1 MAKAA
6 KTSSAHVAVVGTGVI
21 GASWAACFLAKGF
34 DVVATDPAEGAEARL
49 RSLVAG
55 FWPALRRIG
64 LAPNASPARLKFDS
78 DLTSTVAHAVFI
90 QENGPERVDI
100 KRDLIARIDAAAP
113 ANTLIATS
121 SSGILISEIQ
131 NAAAHHPERVLLGHP
146 FNPPHLIPL
155 VEVVGGHATSAVAI
169 EQALAFYTALGKK
182 PIHIRREIKG
192 HVANRLQAAL
202 WREAFYLVSQ
212 GIASV
217 SEIDTAIAIANGPG
231 LRWALLGPFLNIHLS
246 GGPGGIA
253 HVLDHLGPPLESWW
267 HDLGTVTLSAE
278 LNKQLADG
286 VDEELAGTDFAALTA
301 QRDALLLF
309 LLEQKAAIGARKH
322 SLL

>member
-1 MAKAA
+1 MAKNA
-6 KTSSAHVAVVGTGVI
+6 KTSSAPVAVVGTGVI

-49 RSLVAG
+49 RSLVSD
-55 FWPALRRIG
+55 FWPALKRIG
-64 LAPNASPARLKFDS
+64 LAPGASLARLKFES
-78 DLTSTVAHAVFI
+78 DLTSTVAGAAFI

-100 KRDLIARIDAAAP
+100 KRDLIARIDAAP
-113 ANTLIATS
+113 PNTLIATS

-131 NAAAHHPERVLLGHP
+131 NAAARHPERVLVGHP

-155 VEVVGGHATSAVAI
+155 VEVVGGHATSAIAI
-169 EQALAFYTALGKK
+169 EQALAFYTGLGKK

-217 SEIDTAIAIANGPG
+217 SEIDTAIAHGPG
-231 LRWALLGPFLNIHLS
+231 LRWALLGPFLNVHLS
-246 GGPGGIA
+246 GGAGGIA
-253 HVLDHLGPPLESWW
+253 HVLEHLGPPMESWW
-267 HDLGTVTLSAE
+267 HDLGTVALSTE
-278 LNKQLADG
+278 LNNQVAEG
-286 VDEELAGTDFAALTA
+286 VANELAGIDLAVLTS
-301 QRDALLLF
+301 QRDALLLG
-309 LLEQKAAIGARKH
+309 LLEQKAKA
-322 SLL
+322 SQLP